1 LGTQI
6 PVSYW
11 LAGIYYF
18 RYKDR
23 CKQYLEEFSS
33 YSLNSLYQNSII
45 NCI

>member
-23 CKQYLEEFSS
+23 CKQYL
-33 YSLNSLYQNSII
+33 
-45 NCI
+45 